1 MATDVSIC
9 SNALL
14 RLGDQPINSLIEE
27 NDRARLASNTYPSVR
42 DALLRGHPWNCA
54 IKRVILSPDLTAPA
68 YGWSQRFLLP
78 GDFIRLL
85 SVGESGGHDDYELED
100 GYILMDESVCY
111 LRYLYRAPESKW
123 DALLVE
129 AATESMRRVFAFPIT
144 TSSSAEAN
152 AYNIVQA
159 VLKQARAVDAQENPP
174 ETFGDEAMFRAG
186 F

>member
-14 RLGDQPINSLIEE
+14 RLGDQPINSLSEE

-85 SVGESGGHDDYELED
+85 SVGEDGPADYELED

-111 LRYLYRAPESKW
+111 LRYVYRVSEVKW

-129 AATESMRRVFAFPIT
+129 AATESMRRVFALPIT
-144 TSSSAEAN
+144 TSASAEAN

-174 ETFGDEAMFRAG
+174 ETFGDEAMYRAG